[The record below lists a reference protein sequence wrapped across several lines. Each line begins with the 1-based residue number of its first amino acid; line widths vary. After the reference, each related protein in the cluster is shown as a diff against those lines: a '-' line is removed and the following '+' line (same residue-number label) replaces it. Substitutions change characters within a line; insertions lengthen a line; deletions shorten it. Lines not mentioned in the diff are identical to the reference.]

1 MSNDTDVGQPGV
13 PEVAIVG
20 MAGRFPGAGD
30 LESFWKNLR
39 EGVESITFFSDE
51 ELRAGGVAEELISH
65 PDYVRGYGSLGDVAG
80 FDAAFFGYSPR
91 EAELMEPGHRL
102 FLECAWEAM
111 EDAGYDP
118 SRVDGNVGVYAGV
131 GASNY
136 LDRNVRGNPELAAVI
151 GEFQLLVGS
160 GKDFLATRASY
171 KMDLRGPS
179 VSVQTGCST
188 ALVSVHMACQSL
200 LGRECDMALAG
211 GSCVAVPQITG
222 YVWSHGGILSPDGHC
237 RAFDADS
244 AGAQAGSGVGV
255 VVLKRLED
263 ALADGDVIHAV
274 IKGSA
279 INNDG
284 AVKVAYTAPSVEG
297 QAAVI
302 GEALAMAD
310 VDAETVTYVEAHG
323 SGTELGDPIEIA
335 ALTRA
340 FRAST
345 DRTGYCAVGSVKT
358 NIGHLD
364 TAAGAAGLI
373 KTVLALKNRELPP
386 TVHFKKP
393 NPKIDFASSPFY
405 VSGALQP
412 WNVPDDVPRRAG
424 VSSFGIGGT
433 NAHVVLEEA
442 PEAEPSDEGRPWQLL
457 AVSARTPSALDA
469 ATANL
474 AEHVRKHPE
483 QKAADVAWTLQ
494 VGRRHFPARRMVV
507 VHQDED
513 AAAVLEARTPD
524 RVGQG
529 IADGGHRSVAFMFPG
544 VGEQYVNMARGLYER
559 EPVFRTEIDRCARIL
574 RPHLGLDLREVLY
587 PGEAPEEP
595 GAPSAKPGGFD
606 LRKMLGKDAG
616 PSDGNAERLNRTDV
630 AQPAVFVVEWALAQ
644 LWISLGVQPEAVIG
658 HSLGEYVAATVAGV
672 FSLDDALALVAERA
686 KMIQELPGGA
696 MLAVSA
702 APDVVRRNL
711 SDSVQLAT
719 VNAPEL
725 CVVSGPEEAV
735 AAAEERFSAA
745 GIVARRVPTT
755 HAFHSAMMEP
765 VVGRF
770 VERLQRMKLSA
781 PQIPF
786 VSNVTGTWI
795 TPEQATDPRYWGRH
809 MRETVQFERG
819 AAELLRE
826 PGRVLLEVGPGQTL
840 STFVRQRENG
850 SDAAVVPSVRY
861 PYDRQADW
869 AFFLNA
875 LGRLWV
881 AGVEPDWKALHSGEN
896 RRRVQLPTYPWE
908 RQRYWVEA
916 PTPAEL
922 ARAKGPA
929 RGKRHDPAD
938 WFHLPTW
945 KSTPAPKPAAEPD
958 ARWIVLASDDALSAA
973 TVDALRSD
981 GHDVTVVRAGTEF
994 RQHADGFTI
1003 RPEARDDYA
1012 ALVGAIGSVE
1022 GKTAVAHLWSVDGGS
1037 AQSRGFLSLALLA
1050 GALGHDRDH
1059 SARIVAVSTGLF
1071 DVTGDETLDPSRAT
1085 LLAACRG
1092 VQHEYPNLTVRAVDV
1107 AASADAAVLGR
1118 RLAAELASSA
1128 DETAVAIRGRHRWT
1142 RELTPVRPTGD
1153 SSARLRQGGVYLLT
1167 HGLSGRNAMIARVL
1181 VEKAGARLAVLDRLI
1196 PARGSWDV
1204 VIEARPEDD
1213 EVRRQVE
1220 LVRELEAKG
1229 GEVLL
1234 LPALPHKRDEMEEA
1248 LAQVEKRWGPVNG
1261 VFHAVPEVVLA
1272 FFSALSELRAPTWQ
1286 ALVDESL
1293 AELSALEQ
1301 VLEGRALDFVLL
1313 ESSLASVLGAV
1324 GLSEIAALNHLTEA
1338 FACRHEASHPTPWT
1352 AVAWD
1357 RWGTADDGLGE
1368 YFLTKDEAARA
1379 MDLVLAF
1386 HGEPLVMVST
1396 GDLTARVGDAAAP
1409 VRRMQAVGSVYA
1421 RPELT
1426 TEYFAPTN
1434 DTEERLATMWAEL
1447 LGIDRIGIHDD
1458 FFHLGGHSLL
1468 ATQIVSRVREMFAL
1482 ELPLKAIFE
1491 APTVAKFAALVEE
1504 AIIAEI
1510 EDLTDEEAL
1519 QLM

>member
-1 MSNDTDVGQPGV
+1 MSNDTDVEQAGV

-30 LESFWKNLR
+30 LEAFWKNLR

-51 ELRAGGVAEELISH
+51 ELRAAGLDEEIITH
-65 PDYVRGYGSLGDVAG
+65 PDYVRGYGSLGDVSG

-91 EAELMEPGHRL
+91 EAGMMEPAHRI

-111 EDAGYDP
+111 EDAGYDA
-118 SRVDGNVGVYAGV
+118 SRVEGNVGVYAGV

-136 LDRNVRGNPELAAVI
+136 LDRNVRGNPELAEAV
-151 GEFQLLVGS
+151 GEFQLLLG
-160 GKDFLATRASY
+160 GAKDFLSTRVSY
-171 KMDLRGPS
+171 KMNLRGPS

-211 GSCVAVPQITG
+211 GACVATPQVTG
-222 YVWSHGGILSPDGHC
+222 YVWTHGGILSTDGHC

-244 AGAQAGSGVGV
+244 TGAQAGSGVGV

-284 AVKVAYTAPSVEG
+284 AVKVAFTAPSVEG

-310 VDAETVTYVEAHG
+310 VDPETITYVEAHG

-335 ALTRA
+335 ALNRA
-340 FRAST
+340 FRSST

-373 KTVLALKNRELPP
+373 KTVLALKNGELPP

-393 NPKIDFASSPFY
+393 NPKIDFANSPFY
-405 VSGALQP
+405 VSGTLQP
-412 WNVPDDVPRRAG
+412 WNVPEGEPRRAG

-442 PEAEPSDEGRPWQLL
+442 PPAEPSSDGRPWQLL

-469 ATANL
+469 ATARL
-474 AEHVRKHPE
+474 AEHLRRHPE
-483 QKAADVAWTLQ
+483 QKLADVAWTLQ
-494 VGRRHFPARRMVV
+494 VGRRHFPARRVVV

-524 RVGQG
+524 RVSQAV
-529 IADGGHRSVAFMFPG
+529 ADGGHRSVAFMFPG

-559 EPVFRTEIDRCARIL
+559 EPVFRAEVDRCARIL

-587 PGEAPEEP
+587 PGDAPEEP
-595 GAPSAKPGGFD
+595 GAPAARSGGFD
-606 LRKMLGKDAG
+606 LRRMLGRDAG
-616 PSDGNAERLNRTDV
+616 PSDAGAERLNRTDV

-644 LWISLGVQPEAVIG
+644 LWTSLGVDPEALIG

-672 FSLDDALALVAERA
+672 FSLEDALGLVAERA
-686 KMIQELPGGA
+686 RMIQELPGGS

-702 APDVVRRNL
+702 APEVVRAHL
-711 SDSVQLAT
+711 PADVSLAT

-725 CVVSGPEEAV
+725 CVVSGPEAAI
-735 AAAEERFSAA
+735 AAAEERFSGQ

-770 VERLQRMKLSA
+770 VERLQRVKLAA
-781 PQIPF
+781 PKIPF
-786 VSNVTGTWI
+786 VSNATGTWI
-795 TPEQATDPRYWGRH
+795 TAEQATDPRYWGRH
-809 MRETVQFERG
+809 LRETVQFERG

-840 STFVRQRENG
+840 STFIRQRDG
-850 SDAAVVPSVRY
+850 GADAAVVPSVRY

-869 AFFLNA
+869 GFFLNA
-875 LGRLWV
+875 LGRLWTQ
-881 AGVEPDWKALHSGEN
+881 GVEPSWKAVHEGET

-908 RQRYWVEA
+908 RQSYWVEA
-916 PTPAEL
+916 PSAASL
-922 ARAKGPA
+922 ARAQGPA
-929 RGKRHDPAD
+929 RGKRRDPAD

-945 KSTPAPKPAAEPD
+945 KSTPAPRPAAEAD
-958 ARWIVLASDDALSAA
+958 ARWIVFAGADALSAA
-973 TVDALRSD
+973 TVDSLRSA
-981 GHDVTVVRAGTEF
+981 GHDVTAVRAGAAF
-994 RQHADGFTI
+994 GQDADGFTL
-1003 RPEARDDYA
+1003 RPDARDDYA
-1012 ALVGAIGSVE
+1012 ALLDAIGSVD
-1022 GKTAVAHLWSVDGGS
+1022 GRTAVAHLWSVDGDG
-1037 AQSRGFLSLALLA
+1037 AQSKGFLSLAMLA
-1050 GALGHDRDH
+1050 GALGHDREKP
-1059 SARIVAVSTGLF
+1059 ARIVAVSTGLF
-1071 DVTGDETLDPSRAT
+1071 DVTGDEALDPSRAT

-1107 AASADAAVLGR
+1107 VPSAEPAALGK
-1118 RLAAELASSA
+1118 RLAAELASQA
-1128 DETAVAIRGRHRWT
+1128 DETAVAIRGRHRWA
-1142 RELTPVRPTGD
+1142 REFTPVRPGGD
-1153 SSARLRQGGVYLLT
+1153 GPARLRQGGVYLLT
-1167 HGLSGRNAMIARVL
+1167 HGLTGRNGIIARVL
-1181 VEKAGARLAVLDRLI
+1181 VEQAGAKLAVLDRLI

-1204 VIEARPEDD
+1204 VVETRPEED

-1220 LVRELEAKG
+1220 LVRELEARG

-1234 LPALPHKRDEMEEA
+1234 LPALPYKRDEMEEA
-1248 LAQVEKRWGPVNG
+1248 LAQIDRRLGALNG
-1261 VFHAVPEVVLA
+1261 VIHAVPESVLA

-1286 ALVDESL
+1286 ALVDDSL
-1293 AELSALEQ
+1293 AELATLEQ
-1301 VLEGRALDFVLL
+1301 VLEGRSPDFVLL
-1313 ESSLASVLGAV
+1313 ESSLASALGAV
-1324 GLSEIAALNHLTEA
+1324 GLGEIAALNHLAEA
-1338 FACRHEASHPTPWT
+1338 FAARHDTSHATPWT

-1357 RWGTADDGLGE
+1357 RWGTADDGLGD
-1368 YFLTKDEAARA
+1368 YFLTRDEAAKA
-1379 MDLVLAF
+1379 MELVLAF
-1386 HGEPLVMVST
+1386 RGEPLVMVST
-1396 GDLTARVGDAAAP
+1396 GDLSARVGDAVAP
-1409 VRRMQAVGSVYA
+1409 VRRVNAMGSVYA

-1426 TEYFAPTN
+1426 TEYFAPT
-1434 DTEERLATMWAEL
+1434 DETEERLATMWAEL

-1458 FFHLGGHSLL
+1458 FFTLGGHSLL

-1510 EDLTDEEAL
+1510 EELTDDEAL